1 MDSRIWFLLAIITVA
16 LSAAPFSGSA
26 SAQGGGRSINNLR
39 LESNEPGVLR
49 ITWDAASGSPEDY
62 RVSWAPASDNF
73 KTWTD
78 LSGNAFPTS
87 PSHTIR
93 GLEQGARYKVKVR
106 SRYGPGSSGP
116 WSAEYETTIA
126 SAPQEPATNTSIPPT
141 NTRIP
146 PTNTSIPPTSIPP
159 TSVPPTSVPP
169 TSVPPTAVP
178 PTSVPPTSAPPR
190 GSREIGAISATVNS
204 AGTAEVSWGAASDT
218 PEDYRVS
225 WAAANENYKTWRDL
239 SGNAFPTSA
248 SQTISG
254 LTVGERYKVRARARY
269 GPGSSGPWSAEY
281 IFTVPQEPPPTPT
294 SGPIVQP
301 LVVEEPTTVELP
313 PIIEFPTPV
322 AQTVDFSLS
331 ATAGET
337 NIELSWDLPDIEVT
351 VFDIYRGVDDSGDGP
366 ERYAVIGT
374 APGTSESFVDN
385 GVLAPGK
392 RYVYYLRGFHD
403 DRLTALSNNAG
414 ATRTV
419 PPTETPTD
427 TAVPTETPT
436 DTAVPTETP
445 TATATPTDTAQ
456 PTETATSGPAPTRMA
471 FSIRV
476 TALEEGIEIEWDPM
490 PFEAAEVEILR
501 ASNGEFDNLVLI
513 EVLPGD
519 ATQFLDTG
527 AIASGGSYSY
537 RVKVFDDQ
545 ILRARSV
552 ITDIQRP
559 VNTPVPTQ
567 TFTATPYVEPSAT
580 PTDDGGNI
588 YNYSISAEN
597 ERDGITISWE
607 QTTSESHVEYIE
619 IWRRLEG
626 PYGQGQPIVVGEV
639 DGNGTSFLDT
649 GATMDYGLY
658 EYFLRGYRNGRLK
671 LQSSRVR
678 EMRDLQIVEP
688 TAVKTRR
695 PQNWVPN
702 DPGLQ
707 LVYFPLRLTASDD
720 GVVIEWD
727 ALHFRP
733 SAGYLSRKTGRTG
746 RMDYLGPVLSSR
758 STRYVDQVANV
769 PGQYYAYNITLYVGD
784 RVRGQAYFTEILFP
798 GGPPTATP
806 TQTPLPTN
814 TPMPTATPTGA
825 VSTATPANSPTPT
838 DIPLPGSVAGDR
850 AALTAFFNSMRGY
863 NWDHS
868 SNWLSDR
875 PLNQWAGVTTD
886 RNGRVTDIKISVA
899 WSDGRIPPEIGQ
911 LTALR
916 NLHLYSGLMSGPLPQ
931 ELADLPN
938 LRRLYLGGLDITG
951 PFPPI
956 ILEMRQ
962 LEELYVHRN
971 RFSGPIPPEI
981 GELTNLTDLSLAAND
996 FDPGPIPA
1004 EFGNLVNL
1012 RRLVL
1017 PYSNL
1022 TGPIPDS
1029 LYNLTRLEELYLNLN
1044 AISGSLSPLIGNLT
1058 NLRKLDV
1065 TENQL
1070 SGPIPP
1076 EIGNLVE
1083 LRVLDMGDNR
1093 FSGSIPPGIGNMTH
1107 LEGLR
1112 LNQNQLTG
1120 SLPPELGNLHNM
1132 ETLFLSDNQLT
1143 GDIPQEYEGMTSLFM
1158 IRLLRGNKFTGCWP
1172 REIGGGTA
1180 AIYDFG
1186 GYHNNGLQYCGGN
1199 P

>member
-1 MDSRIWFLLAIITVA
+1 MNSSGTAIITW
-16 LSAAPFSGSA
+16 AAAFD
-26 SAQGGGRSINNLR
+26 
-39 LESNEPGVLR
+39 
-49 ITWDAASGSPEDY
+49 TPEDY
-62 RVSWAPASDNF
+62 RISWAAVEGNY

-78 LSGNAFPTS
+78 LSGNAFPS
-87 PSHTIR
+87 
-93 GLEQGARYKVKVR
+93 
-106 SRYGPGSSGP
+106 
-116 WSAEYETTIA
+116 
-126 SAPQEPATNTSIPPT
+126 
-141 NTRIP
+141 
-146 PTNTSIPPTSIPP
+146 
-159 TSVPPTSVPP
+159 
-169 TSVPPTAVP
+169 
-178 PTSVPPTSAPPR
+178 
-190 GSREIGAISATVNS
+190 
-204 AGTAEVSWGAASDT
+204 
-218 PEDYRVS
+218 
-225 WAAANENYKTWRDL
+225 
-239 SGNAFPTSA
+239 SA

-254 LTVGERYKVRARARY
+254 LTAGQRYKVRVRARY

-281 IFTVPQEPPPTPT
+281 IFTVPKEPPPTPT
-294 SGPIVQP
+294 SSPTRGPIVQTQEI
-301 LVVEEPTTVELP
+301 VQPTAVELP

-322 AQTVDFSLS
+322 VQTEEFSLS
-331 ATAGET
+331 ATAGEGS
-337 NIELSWDLPDIEVT
+337 ISLSWDLPDIEVT
-351 VFDIYRGVDDSGDGP
+351 VFDIYRGVDTSGDGP
-366 ERYAVIGT
+366 DHYAIIGT
-374 APGTSESFVDN
+374 APGTNTRYVDN
-385 GVLAPGK
+385 SVLVSGR
-392 RYVYYLRGFHD
+392 RYVYYLRGFND
-403 DRLTALSNNAG
+403 DRLTAISNNASVMWTEPPTDTPT
-414 ATRTV
+414 ATDV
-419 PPTETPTD
+419 PTDTSTPTATNTATATETLTATDTATATETPTN
-427 TAVPTETPT
+427 TE
-436 DTAVPTETP
+436 
-445 TATATPTDTAQ
+445 Q
-456 PTETATSGPAPTRMA
+456 PTETATSGPPPTRMA

-519 ATQFLDTG
+519 ATQFLDTE

-588 YNYSISAEN
+588 YNYPISAEN

-639 DGNGTSFLDT
+639 DGNGTSFFDT

-658 EYFLRGYRNGRLK
+658 EYFLRGYRNGRVK

-678 EMRDLQIVEP
+678 EMRDLQVFEP

-702 DPGLQ
+702 DLGLQ

-746 RMDYLGPVLSSR
+746 RMRSLGPVLSSR

-769 PGQYYAYNITLYVGD
+769 PGQYYGYNITLYVGD

-806 TQTPLPTN
+806 TQTTLPTN

-838 DIPLPGSVAGDR
+838 DIPLPGSGAGDR
-850 AALTAFFNSMRGY
+850 AALTAFFHSMRGY
-863 NWDHS
+863 NWDRSH
-868 SNWLSDR
+868 NWLSDR
-875 PLNQWAGVTTD
+875 PLNQWAGIRTD
-886 RNGRVTDIKISVA
+886 RNGRVTDIEISVA
-899 WSDGRIPPEIGQ
+899 WSDGTIPPEIGQ

-916 NLHLYSGLMSGPLPQ
+916 SLDLYSGLMSGPLPQ

-938 LRRLYLGGLDITG
+938 LRELSLNGLDITG
-951 PFPPI
+951 PFPPV

-962 LEELYVHRN
+962 LEDLRLYRN
-971 RFSGPIPPEI
+971 RLTGPIPPEL
-981 GELTNLTDLSLAAND
+981 GQLTNLTRLGLAAND
-996 FDPGPIPA
+996 FEAGPIPA
-1004 EFGNLVNL
+1004 EWGTLVNL
-1012 RRLVL
+1012 RRL
-1017 PYSNL
+1017 YMEQTHL

-1029 LYNLTRLEELYLNLN
+1029 FYNLTRLEELYLNFN
-1044 AISGSLSPLIGNLT
+1044 AIGGSLSPLVGNLT
-1058 NLRKLDV
+1058 NLRKLDL

-1083 LRVLDMGDNR
+1083 LRVLDMSDNR

-1107 LEGLR
+1107 LDGLR
-1112 LNQNQLTG
+1112 LDQNQLTG

-1132 ETLFLSDNQLT
+1132 ETLFISDNLLT
-1143 GDIPQEYEGMTSLFM
+1143 GDIPPEYEGMSSLFM

-1180 AIYDFG
+1180 VIYDFG
-1186 GYHNNGLQYCGGN
+1186 GYHSPFQYCGGN
-1199 P
+1199 Y